1 MTIVPLIG
9 DYGLIKHSPGSW
21 LDHAAEKLI
30 EWGTES
36 PYAHAFVYVGNG
48 RIVEA
53 IRHVAVSPVTDYTD
67 ITWSTG
73 RLGPQFT
80 PTPLERQLIVRAA
93 MSYVGEAYNILD
105 IAAIAL
111 AQSRTGHMIDG
122 DEWIAKRLSD
132 DHMQICSQLCV
143 NAYRASGIDLFPG
156 RLSGLISPGDL
167 GGLFRV

>member
-1 MTIVPLIG
+1 MTVFPLAG
-9 DYGLIKHSPGSW
+9 DYGLIKHSPGNW

-30 EWGTES
+30 EWGTSSE
-36 PYAHAFVYVGNG
+36 YCHAFVYVGNG
-48 RIVEA
+48 NIVEA
-53 IRHVAVSPVTDYTD
+53 VRHVRVAPASSYTD
-67 ITWSTG
+67 IAWSTG

-105 IAAIAL
+105 ILAIAL
-111 AQSRTGHMIDG
+111 AQARAGHMIDG

-132 DHMQICSQLCV
+132 DHMAICSQLV
-143 NAYRASGIDLFPG
+143 TNAYRASGIELFPG
-156 RLSGLISPGDL
+156 RLSGLVSPGDL